1 MAVSETGHLASYV
14 QKFAKSLGGQFLLG
28 ASVIQ
33 TTELGTEQA
42 SATEFA
48 LPVIFDLVHH
58 MI

>member
-33 TTELGTEQA
+33 KTELRTEKA
-42 SATEFA
+42 SVSEFA
-48 LPVIFDLVHH
+48 LPAIY
-58 MI
+58 